1 MECDFEGCNKMSC
14 ASTSVWLK
22 TGGLHVKYWCK
33 EHTPQDDTSLD
44 WHCWANAMTV
54 GCCNECELEAAEQPL
69 APDAACTC
77 AEDGDLLK
85 TDIACPVHGAEAQR
99 G

>member
-1 MECDFEGCNKMSC
+1 MECDFEGCDKMSC

-33 EHTPQDDTSLD
+33 EHAPQDDPNLD

-54 GCCNECELEAAEQPL
+54 GCCGECELETAEQP
-69 APDAACTC
+69 
-77 AEDGDLLK
+77 G
-85 TDIACPVHGAEAQR
+85 V
-99 G
+99 